1 MIIHKV
7 AVGNNEEAYIETRF
21 SDSFNIISSDDNN
34 KGKTILIQS
43 LVYCLGNVP
52 VFPSSFDYKNYYY
65 IVEFSVDKK
74 LYSLCRKMDT
84 FILKTSNS
92 LMVFNNVSEL
102 KRYWNKHI
110 FPFPFIIKQNSLRL
124 VDPELFIQL
133 FFIGQDKKDT
143 SNIANK
149 GYYNKDD
156 FINMFYSLMDLG
168 HNAVNQ
174 DEISTTKSKIK
185 RLKEEREV
193 LLREYKILKSPQ
205 KGPNYLSAISDRTAF
220 ESQIKEIER
229 VKDEI
234 AQLRIARNTATN
246 RKMKCEITLK
256 ELNSLNRSID
266 QGELRC
272 MDCNSTHIGF
282 KSESKSACTFDISTP
297 DIRQEIIGSITEKIA
312 SYNEDIE
319 RITSDIN
326 ICQAQLQQL
335 LDNDDITLETI
346 VAYKKDILDASIA
359 ESRILDIDKELKT
372 LTAQLTVDGNNA
384 DYLADKQYAL
394 INRTIESMNSTYHEI
409 DPSGNLEFD
418 GLFTKKDK
426 VYSGSE
432 AIIFHLV
439 KLFSLAKITNH
450 SYPIIVDSF
459 RAEDLSTSKEDIVIK
474 LFSTLGIQIIFTTT
488 LKEEE
493 TGKYDN
499 MKAINHIN
507 FSDHESS
514 KMLKKDYVN
523 EFMFLIKQFGLAV
536 Y

>member
-1 MIIHKV
+1 
-7 AVGNNEEAYIETRF
+7 
-21 SDSFNIISSDDNN
+21 
-34 KGKTILIQS
+34 
-43 LVYCLGNVP
+43 
-52 VFPSSFDYKNYYY
+52 
-65 IVEFSVDKK
+65 
-74 LYSLCRKMDT
+74 
-84 FILKTSNS
+84 
-92 LMVFNNVSEL
+92 
-102 KRYWNKHI
+102 
-110 FPFPFIIKQNSLRL
+110 
-124 VDPELFIQL
+124 
-133 FFIGQDKKDT
+133 
-143 SNIANK
+143 
-149 GYYNKDD
+149 
-156 FINMFYSLMDLG
+156 
-168 HNAVNQ
+168 
-174 DEISTTKSKIK
+174 
-185 RLKEEREV
+185 
-193 LLREYKILKSPQ
+193 
-205 KGPNYLSAISDRTAF
+205 
-220 ESQIKEIER
+220 
-229 VKDEI
+229 
-234 AQLRIARNTATN
+234 
-246 RKMKCEITLK
+246 MKCEITLK